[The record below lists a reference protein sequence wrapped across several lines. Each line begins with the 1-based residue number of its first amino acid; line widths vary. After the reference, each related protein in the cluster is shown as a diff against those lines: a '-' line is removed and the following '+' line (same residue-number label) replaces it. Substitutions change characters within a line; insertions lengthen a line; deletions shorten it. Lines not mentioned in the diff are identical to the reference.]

1 MNSNPVLA
9 EIIRGSIA
17 ESVHRGAFVVAQAN
31 GRVVL
36 SAGDVHRPVFPRSA
50 VKAFQ
55 CVPVI
60 ESGASDRFGFTP
72 EEIALCCASH
82 TGEAEHVRAASSML
96 AKMGLAQ
103 AAYEC
108 GVSWPELMAD
118 RVALVK
124 AAQEPAT
131 IHNNCSGKHAGM
143 LALALQLNA
152 PLTDYVKLGHPV
164 QLAIAAVI
172 NRYCDVDIAMAPAG
186 IDGCSVPTWALPLH
200 NLAMGFARLLATD
213 DATGKCIADA
223 VRANPFMIAGSGKF
237 DTDVMRAVPR
247 LFVKYGAEAVYCG
260 AIPHAG
266 LGFALKIDDGAGRA
280 AEVAIARVLSGLSC
294 WTAEEKSA
302 LEGFT
307 HSPLRNWRR
316 IEVGEVQ
323 ANF

>member
-9 EIIRGSIA
+9 ELTRGNIP
-17 ESVHRGAFVVAQAN
+17 ESVHRGAFVVMHAD
-31 GRVVL
+31 GRAVQL
-36 SAGDVHRPVFPRSA
+36 AGDILRPVFPRSA

-60 ESGASDRFGFTP
+60 ESGAADRFGFTS

-82 TGEAEHVRAASSML
+82 TGEAEHVRVAMSML
-96 AKMGLAQ
+96 AKMGLDSAV
-103 AAYEC
+103 YEC
-108 GVSWPELMAD
+108 GISWPERMPD

-124 AAQEPAT
+124 GMQEPQA

-143 LALALQLNA
+143 LAVALQLNA

-164 QLAIAAVI
+164 QKAIAAVI
-172 NRYCDVDIAMAPAG
+172 DRYCDVDTASAPTG
-186 IDGCSVPTWALPLH
+186 IDGCSVPTWALPLQ
-200 NLAMGFARLLATD
+200 NLATGFARLLATN
-213 DATGKCIADA
+213 DATGKRIVDA
-223 VRANPFMIAGSGKF
+223 VRAHPFMVAGTGKF
-237 DTDVMRAVPR
+237 DSNIMTAVPR
-247 LFVKYGAEAVYCG
+247 LFIKYGAEAVYCG

-294 WTAEEKSA
+294 WTAEEKTA
-302 LEGFT
+302 LEGFA
-307 HSPLRNWRR
+307 HSPLRNWRK
-316 IEVGEVQ
+316 IEVGEAR

>member
-9 EIIRGSIA
+9 ELTRGNIS
-17 ESVHRGAFVVAQAN
+17 ESMHRGAFVVAHAD
-31 GRVVL
+31 GRVAQ
-36 SAGDVHRPVFPRSA
+36 SGGDTLRPVFPRSA

-60 ESGASDRFGFTP
+60 ESGGADRFGFTP

-82 TGEAEHVRAASSML
+82 TGEAAHVRVALSML
-96 AKMGLAQ
+96 AKMGLDP

-108 GVSWPELMAD
+108 GVHWPERMAD

-124 AAQEPAT
+124 AMQEPAA

-152 PLTDYVKLGHPV
+152 PLKDYVKINHPV
-164 QLAIAAVI
+164 QQAIAAVI
-172 NRYCDVDIAMAPAG
+172 ERYCDVDTVTAPTG
-186 IDGCSVPTWALPLH
+186 IDGCSVPTWALPLQ

-213 DATGKCIADA
+213 DATGNRIADA
-223 VRANPFMIAGSGKF
+223 VRAHPFMIAGSGKF

-247 LFVKYGAEAVYCG
+247 LFIKYGAEAVYCG

-294 WTAEEKSA
+294 WSAEEKAS

-307 HSPLRNWRR
+307 HSPLRNWRK
-316 IEVGEVQ
+316 IEVGE
-323 ANF
+323 ARASF